1 MANRLFTTHSV
12 FRFMPYL
19 HALSRGGVTSEFSHT
34 ILVVEDEGGLRTCV
48 AEYLEEC
55 GFRVFEAGNVAEAKT
70 VLNDDTTVDLVFS
83 DVNMP
88 GEETGFDLEKWL
100 RLYRPQ
106 TKVILTSGDPHAVEK
121 TECLHEPL
129 MPKPYRYA
137 SMLRRIQSLL

>member
-1 MANRLFTTHSV
+1 
-12 FRFMPYL
+12 MPHV
-19 HALSRGGVTSEFSHT
+19 HASPNSVTSKFRHT
-34 ILVVEDEGGLRTCV
+34 ILLVEDEGSLRICV

-55 GFRVFEAGNVAEAKT
+55 GYRVFEAGNVAEAKA
-70 VLNDDTTVDLVFS
+70 VLNGDTNVDLVFS

-106 TKVILTSGDPHAVEK
+106 TKVILTSGSPHATEK
-121 TECLHEPL
+121 IKYLHEPL
-129 MPKPYRYA
+129 MPKPYLYA